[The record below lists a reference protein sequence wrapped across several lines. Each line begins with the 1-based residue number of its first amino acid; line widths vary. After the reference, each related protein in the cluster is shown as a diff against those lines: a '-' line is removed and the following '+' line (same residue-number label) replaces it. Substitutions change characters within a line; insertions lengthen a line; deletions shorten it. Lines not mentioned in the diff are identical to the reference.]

1 MQVWRE
7 PLIDRKLCFKEK
19 TAANSLARSFIIFAK
34 IYDIILTKFIYE
46 YLKVFIFKFICLFI
60 Y

>member
-1 MQVWRE
+1 MS
-7 PLIDRKLCFKEK
+7 PMFLYNLKY
-19 TAANSLARSFIIFAK
+19 IIFAK

-46 YLKVFIFKFICLFI
+46 DLKVFIFKFICLFI